1 MKIYRLSMFTFA
13 LVCVAPCTCLHAD
26 VPPEQKPEVE
36 HLITFLETSDCSMIR
51 NGEAHDGEEA
61 AGHVRRKYEHF
72 RNKIDSTEDF
82 IRYDRRRMT
91 AQPPADRQ
99 GWLDAML
106 TFEELSGGQWP
117 TFELT
122 DTLAVRGHRLVANR
136 WTMGL
141 GEAGQVEF
149 VVVTR
154 ADEAVDKMEI
164 TYFFDPEDMNDALAE
179 LDRLHAELESEGQ

>member
-1 MKIYRLSMFTFA
+1 MGSELSNEASEFAHRSVELLNDREFMVRNGLSM
-13 LVCVAPCTCLHAD
+13 C
-26 VPPEQKPEVE
+26 
-36 HLITFLETSDCSMIR
+36 
-51 NGEAHDGEEA
+51 
-61 AGHVRRKYEHF
+61 
-72 RNKIDSTEDF
+72 TEDF

-154 ADEAVDKMEI
+154 ADEAVDKIELI
-164 TYFFDPEDMNDALAE
+164 YFFDPEDMDDALAE
-179 LDRLHAELESEGQ
+179 LDRLHAELKSEGQ